1 MLKSLLTNFFNRYLL
16 SATSVTD
23 VYYVLN
29 VSVNIT
35 ENIPILMEVAFYWQE
50 RRANQKNNNNK

>member
-29 VSVNIT
+29 VSVYIT

-50 RRANQKNNNNK
+50 RRANQNNNNNK

>member
-50 RRANQKNNNNK
+50 RRANQNNNNNK